1 MAEEQNHL
9 SGAIRHYSTLF
20 TFPSYPVLL
29 ASMFAVVTVIAAA
42 AFLIISF
49 SLDGLLRGV
58 IFGLEALVL
67 PTVCADLIASR
78 LFKDDILNLRRLTAL
93 SAVGTAAWALIMAAG
108 AVLQV
113 ATGFMGLVRFI
124 FLGASLIVGFRFL
137 VVRSVASLG
146 PLESLIVVLLSPS
159 LCLTAAAALWWPPQ
173 SYLLILTTIVSTP
186 LLALVGE
193 SLLRVLDEHGEK
205 SVGIGALRLFHG
217 FIYDWLEGIAD
228 PLEEYLEEIA
238 MPANA
243 SVILLGFAHGNET
256 QGLIAVS
263 DIHPGPFKNVGSS
276 NIPFEIQ
283 AALES
288 KTMALAMVPHGAS
301 GHERDLASK
310 KHRERLINSLVEEAN
325 FENFSASATPMVRC
339 DSGTAHAS
347 CQFFGD
353 IALVALTLAPQSM
366 EDVPFEL
373 GAEIVE
379 KGKALGAGDVI
390 VIDAHNSIGSA
401 DEVPI
406 LLPEQLNN
414 LRAAAQL
421 AIGVALKANR
431 SDLRFGASRIVPKEF
446 GLREGLGP
454 GGIAVV
460 VVEVQNQ
467 KVAYVTFD
475 GNNMVRGLREEV
487 REVLKDIVDD
497 SEILATDT
505 HIVNAISTIERG
517 YRPVGEV
524 GSREALLSYVRG
536 CTLEAL
542 SRLQECRFAY
552 RRISIPEVL
561 VIGEEKLK
569 SLTLLVDSS
578 IALLK
583 RLTLLLYGPAIMLT
597 TLMFLLLP

>member
-1 MAEEQNHL
+1 MAGERNHL

-20 TFPSYPVLL
+20 TFPSYPMLL
-29 ASMFAVVTVIAAA
+29 ASMFAVVTAIIPV

-58 IFGLEALVL
+58 IFGLEVL
-67 PTVCADLIASR
+67 LLPPVCADFIASR
-78 LFKDDILNLRRLTAL
+78 LFKDDILDLRRLTAL
-93 SAVGTAAWALIMAAG
+93 STVATAAWALIMAAG
-108 AVLQV
+108 ASVQMT
-113 ATGFMGLVRFI
+113 TGFLGLVRST

-146 PLESLIVVLLSPS
+146 PLGSLIVVLLSPS
-159 LCLTAAAALWWPPQ
+159 LCLMLATALLWPPQ
-173 SYLLILTTIVSTP
+173 SYLLILTTVVSAS
-186 LLALVGE
+186 LLVLVGE
-193 SLLRVLDEHGEK
+193 VLLRILNKHGEK
-205 SVGIGALRLFHG
+205 SVGIGALRLFRG
-217 FIYDWLEGIAD
+217 FTYDWLEGIAD
-228 PLEEYLEEIA
+228 PLEEYLEKMA
-238 MPANA
+238 VPANA
-243 SVILLGFAHGNET
+243 SAILLGFAHSNET

-283 AALES
+283 ATLEN

-310 KHRERLINSLVEEAN
+310 KHCERLINSLAEAAN
-325 FENFSASATPMVRC
+325 FDKFSASATPMIRC
-339 DSGTAHAS
+339 DSGGAHAS

-353 IALVALTLAPQSM
+353 IALVALTLAPESM
-366 EDVPFEL
+366 EDIPFEL

-379 KGKALGAGDVI
+379 KGKALGAEDVI
-390 VIDAHNSIGSA
+390 VIDAHNSIGNA

-406 LLPEQLNN
+406 LRPEQLND
-414 LRAAAQL
+414 LKVAAES
-421 AIGVALKANR
+421 AIRVALKANR
-431 SDLRFGASRIVPKEF
+431 GGFRFGASRVVPKEF

-460 VVEVQNQ
+460 VVEVQDQ

-475 GNNMVRGLREEV
+475 GNNMVRGLREEI
-487 REVLKDIVDD
+487 REALRDLLDD
-497 SEILATDT
+497 SEILVTDT
-505 HIVNAISTIERG
+505 HVVNAISTIERG

-524 GSREALLSYVRG
+524 GSRETLISYVRK

-542 SRLQECRFAY
+542 SRLQECCSAY
-552 RRISIPEVL
+552 RRINVPRVL

-569 SLTLLVDSS
+569 SLSLLVDSS

-583 RLTLLLYGPAIMLT
+583 RLTLLLYGLAIMLT